1 MCYSLCACFFKVSA
15 VEALHS
21 GGIYLW
27 KGLFV
32 LFYRVHDT
40 LHPFDMSVCRF
51 VFTSSVIDR
60 SELHHLPHSSSSGRW
75 IDSSG
80 RLFHFS
86 LCVVIEASY
95 AFVSSTLLH
104 RCTILVF
111 RSESKCFDAVWMFF
125 EASWK
130 VLSIRHTTVAR
141 FCLGFVLTESLSYT
155 SWRHVSSPS
164 RANAVRFLRDYADY
178 CRVARHI
185 ILPIKANRFL
195 AFQTCCLVLVTHAGC
210 CFTVF
215 VLRF

>member
-1 MCYSLCACFFKVSA
+1 MCYSSCACLFKVSA

-32 LFYRVHDT
+32 LFYPVHDT

-95 AFVSSTLLH
+95 AFVATLLH

-111 RSESKCFDAVWMFF
+111 WIESKCFDAAAWMFLKLLGRCL
-125 EASWK
+125 ASDI
-130 VLSIRHTTVAR
+130 L
-141 FCLGFVLTESLSYT
+141 LYSLSRWVA
-155 SWRHVSSPS
+155 SWRHVFFSFPSKCCALPS
-164 RANAVRFLRDYADY
+164 RL
-178 CRVARHI
+178 CR
-185 ILPIKANRFL
+185 LL
-195 AFQTCCLVLVTHAGC
+195 
-210 CFTVF
+210 
-215 VLRF
+215 